1 MQLPNSLLG
10 SPTHPPPQGQQGRA
24 TGIPSQELKPRMN
37 QCGVGLLQIPSNIL
51 HWAYMMGTRGEKQKT
66 KNQPTYQVLT
76 HHCQFINKPPAM
88 HFLHCNAKR
97 TYHAARVQQAAS
109 QQQGLTKR
117 LLPFPLLSAP
127 QNDPGK
133 LGKSISKTLI
143 HVKYYFLAPEI
154 QSPAMKTKSTLI
166 NVPSNPANR
175 ALFRH
180 THKKKSLYSLI

>member
-1 MQLPNSLLG
+1 
-10 SPTHPPPQGQQGRA
+10 
-24 TGIPSQELKPRMN
+24 MN
-37 QCGVGLLQIPSNIL
+37 QCGAGLPQIPSNIMHL
-51 HWAYMMGTRGEKQKT
+51 GLYDGTGGKKSKKKQKKKT
-66 KNQPTYQVLT
+66 TYQVLT
-76 HHCQFINKPPAM
+76 RHCQFINKPPALY
-88 HFLHCNAKR
+88 FLRCDAKR

-109 QQQGLTKR
+109 QQRGLTKR

-180 THKKKSLYSLI
+180 THTQKIPLLINIEET